1 MELRREREPEDEYRD
16 VEDIT
21 VEAKD
26 DFSSY
31 NTNSRRYS
39 VDDDRLVDL
48 YGILL
53 LTRQHTLSLDSA
65 AVTNNVL
72 LPFPFPSTV
81 VTSKLSR

>member
-53 LTRQHTLSLDSA
+53 LTRQHSLSLDLA

-81 VTSKLSR
+81 VL